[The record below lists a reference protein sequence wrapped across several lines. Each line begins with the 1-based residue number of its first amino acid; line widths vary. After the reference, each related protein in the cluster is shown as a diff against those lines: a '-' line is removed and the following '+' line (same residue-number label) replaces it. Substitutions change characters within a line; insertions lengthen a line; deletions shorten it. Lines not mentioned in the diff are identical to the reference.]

1 MHLQYEF
8 IRRTFCL
15 LKSTTVTKPKANN
28 SWQSVH
34 TYYNITRPQGILTF
48 NMLRKPLYYGGA
60 YDFFQDSMMTFVS
73 GVEIVLTGGFLMRWR
88 VMTSTLRYGS
98 NDPLFFSFFSHL
110 LSLLSSILVNDPL
123 QNSKVACQLFLPSS
137 LVSIISIAIFN
148 NNYNLVL

>member
-1 MHLQYEF
+1 MISLHFHGTNLHTQNLWHLQYEF

-15 LKSTTVTKPKANN
+15 LKSTTVTKPKVNN

-34 TYYNITRPQGILTF
+34 TYYNITRPQGILAF
-48 NMLRKPLYYGGA
+48 NMLRKPPYYGGA

-88 VMTSTLRYGS
+88 VMMSTLRYGS
-98 NDPLFFSFFSHL
+98 DDSLFFSFFSYL

-123 QNSKVACQLFLPSS
+123 QNSKVAC
-137 LVSIISIAIFN
+137 
-148 NNYNLVL
+148 